1 MPLLLHL
8 VWPLLLLFIADGLI
22 LGHAPTELRYVASLL
37 LLAVLPG
44 WVWLSV
50 FGKLNTVIE
59 RSLFAIGL
67 SFSATIYITMLAVYL
82 PGPLTANRLL
92 IMLNLFILTGGL
104 IRGFQEYHW
113 FRHRWLSLSKPSL
126 SKLNLPKPNWSIA
139 VLFNRLRPHSQLLR
153 QFQKNTSP
161 PQNRWLSLSKLI
173 PLRQAQ
179 GTLGEFKSWDCLIPV
194 TLLFL
199 LTLALRLP
207 NLGYAEFHEDEAEAL
222 MLGVRVLQGEDYAL
236 FLHRKG
242 PAQMLLPVAFWLLT
256 ERITESMAR
265 FPFVL
270 SSILSVLTM
279 FVLGRHWFGLT
290 AGLVSGLLWAVNGY
304 SIAFGRMVQYQAVI
318 FFLGPLAIYSLYLAH
333 KQSQPRW
340 LYLSVIL
347 LATSLLAHFDALLLL
362 PVAGYLL
369 VAYVTISGREDVAPP
384 LSLAGTVKLR
394 KSALPLTP
402 SQREGELASPPLG
415 GIEGGL
421 ISTNLTALGSEG
433 DRASLK
439 PELSSGEENEHQE
452 QSDQPSTWIRYLS
465 PLFALILFVM
475 LVTSFYIPYLLDPE
489 FSNTTQYLSES
500 RIKPGLLYNNLWLL
514 RRLDAEYSSWF
525 YLPLLVGGLMMGSGM
540 LLRQQRSTRTWL
552 IYGSGAILAT
562 LCLTTVWQPTWWQMG
577 MVNMALLPWL
587 GIGGL
592 LFWQATNLEQRSV
605 LLMVGMPLIGYGFL
619 VDDPRT
625 HLYIIYPGAVLLAGV
640 GWQSLLGYRTP
651 VFQKNWSFNARI
663 VLALI
668 GCGWLGLISGYVGLI
683 YLTPESTFLAIR
695 GQWDDS
701 IGELIYD
708 DLPKPRGY
716 FGYPK
721 REGWKTIGA
730 LRAEGHYQGDFRSV
744 NEDFIVPIWYN
755 YGQARSCYDTPA
767 HFFVRLTDYAGEI
780 APPYQL
786 SGSVTRE
793 TEPRIEIYS
802 AMGQT
807 HQPNRYPVESYIK
820 QFDQQATPQR
830 FIQQAQPSQPVG
842 TQFGEAIRLTGY
854 DLPSAT
860 VQAGEILALNL
871 YWQATTAPTNS
882 YRAFVHL
889 TDGTTLW
896 AQQDDNPICRLPTSI
911 WRDGQQGMGQFRL
924 QLNPDMPAGRY
935 PLIIGLYQADT
946 LTRLTI
952 TDGAGQIGDDFLWLG
967 DIRVVRE

>member
-113 FRHRWLSLSKPSL
+113 FRHRWLSL

-290 AGLVSGLLWAVNGY
+290 AGLISGLLWAVNGY

-340 LYLSVIL
+340 LYLSAIL

-369 VAYVTISGREDVAPP
+369 VAYSMVSATYTCHSERCLRRIHPKVAEWG
-384 LSLAGTVKLR
+384 LFNLR
-394 KSALPLTP
+394 FQSDMAQTMTEAKDFNEHN
-402 SQREGELASPPLG
+402 RMV
-415 GIEGGL
+415 
-421 ISTNLTALGSEG
+421 
-433 DRASLK
+433 
-439 PELSSGEENEHQE
+439 GEE
-452 QSDQPSTWIRYLS
+452 STPPTLIQPWMRYLS

-552 IYGSGAILAT
+552 IYGSGAVLAT

-721 REGWKTIGA
+721 REGWKAIGA
-730 LRAEGHYQGDFRSV
+730 LRAEENYQGDFRSV

-793 TEPRIEIYS
+793 TESRIEIYS

-911 WRDGQQGMGQFRL
+911 WRGGQQGMGQFRL